1 MRPLAALGCALL
13 LSLAGARPAAAP
25 VGVRVLTYNIHH
37 GEGRDGRLDLPRLAD
52 AIRAAEPDLVA
63 LQEVDRGTRRAGGVD
78 QLAELARLVG
88 MHAEFGKAMDYDGGV
103 YGVAILSRWP
113 VEDARTHLL
122 PAWPGAEPRAALTV
136 TVRLGGDGPRVSFTS
151 THLEQSRDSE
161 AQITQARGLIDGL
174 AETRGPAILAG
185 DLNARP
191 GSAALALVESVWTTA
206 LPDGALPAP
215 VAADGSVGPDPG
227 AGRRRGPRGDFV
239 LFRPAHG
246 WRVVESRSLEENTA
260 SDHRPVL
267 TVLEWIE
274 PAPPR

>member
-1 MRPLAALGCALL
+1 
-13 LSLAGARPAAAP
+13 
-25 VGVRVLTYNIHH
+25 
-37 GEGRDGRLDLPRLAD
+37 
-52 AIRAAEPDLVA
+52 
-63 LQEVDRGTRRAGGVD
+63 VDRGTHRAGGVD

-88 MHAEFGKAMDYDGGV
+88 MHAEFGHAMDYDGGA

-113 VEDARTHLL
+113 VEGARTHLL
-122 PAWPGAEPRAALTV
+122 PTWPGAEPRAALTIS
-136 TVRLGGDGPRVSFTS
+136 VRLGGDGPRVSFTS
-151 THLEQSRDSE
+151 THLEQSRDSD
-161 AQITQARGLIDGL
+161 AQIVQARGLIDGL
-174 AETRGPAILAG
+174 AEAPEPAILAG

-206 LPDGALPAP
+206 LPDGASPVP

-227 AGRRRGPRGDFV
+227 PGRRRGPRGDFV